1 MALAA
6 AEADVIRIRMQTAAC
21 VIGRRGGDFR
31 LSREKQSL
39 DSMNRLKS
47 ALSAVSVLWTADYEA
62 DGSPGWEKT
71 PKIRQDLEIPDEA
84 PASL

>member
-31 LSREKQSL
+31 LS
-39 DSMNRLKS
+39 
-47 ALSAVSVLWTADYEA
+47 
-62 DGSPGWEKT
+62 GEKT
-71 PKIRQDLEIPDEA
+71 ESK
-84 PASL
+84 